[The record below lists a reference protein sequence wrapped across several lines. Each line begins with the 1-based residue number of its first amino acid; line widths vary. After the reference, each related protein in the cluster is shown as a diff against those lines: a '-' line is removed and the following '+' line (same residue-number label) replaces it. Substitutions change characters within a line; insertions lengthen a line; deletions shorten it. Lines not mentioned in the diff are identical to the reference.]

1 LALALAAGA
10 LACGFF
16 GLTLGA
22 LGLRFRD
29 VWLVSNVSV
38 ALLLLL
44 TGVNVPTE
52 QLPAG
57 MRAVGA
63 LLPIT
68 HAAEAARR
76 LAAGDGMAAAL
87 PSLAAEAAVGLGYAV
102 LAAVLLKVFEAESR
116 RHASLD
122 TL

>member
-1 LALALAAGA
+1 M
-10 LACGFF
+10 
-16 GLTLGA
+16 
-22 LGLRFRD
+22 
-29 VWLVSNVSV
+29 SV

-44 TGVNVPTE
+44 TGVSVPADR
-52 QLPAG
+52 LPAG
-57 MRAVGA
+57 VRALGSV
-63 LLPIT
+63 LPIT

-76 LAAGDGMAAAL
+76 LVAGDGLAAAL
-87 PSLAAEAAVGLGYAV
+87 WSIAAEVTVNLGYAV